1 MIDSGLVSSLFS
13 FTEEIQDILVNQ
25 NMTWL
30 FYRYNLVKLSGFNFF
45 NVDRYS
51 SVSSGMSEKSIFL
64 SFIRKLFLLFWCISC
79 GYYPCTTLS
88 VCGNNQYDAHFSGSL
103 PRVMYLCASPVEWF
117 PSKNSSLFWSLK
129 IPVVSWNEIPCLWIL
144 MIFLQHPV
152 QTSHHHSFL
161 LSFLLHK

>member
-13 FTEEIQDILVNQ
+13 FTEEIQDLLVNQ

-64 SFIRKLFLLFWCISC
+64 PFIVKL
-79 GYYPCTTLS
+79 
-88 VCGNNQYDAHFSGSL
+88 
-103 PRVMYLCASPVEWF
+103 
-117 PSKNSSLFWSLK
+117 SSLF
-129 IPVVSWNEIPCLWIL
+129 
-144 MIFLQHPV
+144 
-152 QTSHHHSFL
+152 
-161 LSFLLHK
+161 